1 MAHLEQD
8 KHALLEPYTGILL
21 VTLDALD
28 SAERHR
34 VYKMLKMETAIDS
47 DGSLEVSRDA
57 MSVCEMETSSV

>member
-34 VYKMLKMETAIDS
+34 VYKMLKMET
-47 DGSLEVSRDA
+47 
-57 MSVCEMETSSV
+57 VCEMETSSV